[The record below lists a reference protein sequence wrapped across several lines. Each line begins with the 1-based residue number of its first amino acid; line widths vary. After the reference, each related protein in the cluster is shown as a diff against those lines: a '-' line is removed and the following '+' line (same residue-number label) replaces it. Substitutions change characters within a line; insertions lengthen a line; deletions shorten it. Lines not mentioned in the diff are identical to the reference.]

1 MVGRGQVK
9 SKEKG
14 KEVKKMKLRL
24 ERKKEEKCGKNEM
37 IAQIAKEMNERT
49 VSNGKK
55 ENKARETRK
64 VKEK

>member
-24 ERKKEEKCGKNEM
+24 ERNKEKCGKNEM

-49 VSNGKK
+49 VSHGKK
-55 ENKARETRK
+55 ENKARETGK